1 MKKTKDPK
9 RVAAGV
15 KSRRKGANFE
25 RKVAN
30 QFEKWLGIGC
40 RRTPMS
46 GAYGEEWNMGGD
58 LMFDR
63 PIPWFVELKRRE
75 GWRLESFFANNGGSA
90 LAFRWA
96 TKAKEEAFASGK
108 VPLVIFSK
116 NHTIPFIMVPERHIV
131 GDLKIGVSWFDRY
144 ILINGWFITSFD
156 EFRKVVDPELV
167 VDLETTV
174 LAGSKSV

>member
-1 MKKTKDPK
+1 MGKVKDPK

-15 KSRRKGANFE
+15 KARRKGATFE

-30 QFEKWLGIGC
+30 TFSKWLGIGC

-46 GAYGEEWNMGGD
+46 GAYGEEWNLGGD

-63 PIPWFVELKRRE
+63 PVPWFVELKRRE
-75 GWRLESFFANNGGSA
+75 GWRLESFFNDNCGSA
-90 LAFRWA
+90 LAFKWA
-96 TKAKEEAFASGK
+96 TKAKEEAYASGK

-116 NHTIPFIMVPERHIV
+116 NYTTSFVMVPERHIV

-144 ILINGWFITSFD
+144 MLINGWLIISLKDFM
-156 EFRKVVDPELV
+156 KVVEPESV
-167 VDLETTV
+167 VDLESTV
-174 LAGSKSV
+174 LAGGPDV

>member
-1 MKKTKDPK
+1 VKKEKDPK

-25 RKVAN
+25 RKIAGD
-30 QFEKWLGIGC
+30 FRKWLGIGC

-75 GWRLESFFANNGGSA
+75 GWRLESFFADNCGSA
-90 LAFRWA
+90 LAFKWA
-96 TKAKEEAFASGK
+96 TKAKDEAYASGK
-108 VPLVIFSK
+108 VPLVIFARNYTTS
-116 NHTIPFIMVPERHIV
+116 FVMVPERHIV
-131 GDLKIGVSWFDRY
+131 GDLKIGVSWFSRY
-144 ILINGWFITSFD
+144 MLINGWLITSLK
-156 EFRKVVDPELV
+156 EFMRVVEPEAVVDMES
-167 VDLETTV
+167 TV
-174 LAGSKSV
+174 LTGESNV